1 MLTVRLAVILLLSIV
16 LTRTKEISATSC
28 KNVVFGAGT
37 EYDQV
42 ESCCLIGKHS
52 YYSLDR
58 AVGSTV
64 VFSQVSGDVYVN
76 NSVFILLT
84 TLNTEV
90 TVQQFSIHLKVQL
103 LPKQS

>member
-1 MLTVRLAVILLLSIV
+1 MLTVKLAVILLLSIV

-76 NSVFILLT
+76 NQCLYYSQHSTQRSRCSNSVYT
-84 TLNTEV
+84 
-90 TVQQFSIHLKVQL
+90 
-103 LPKQS
+103 